1 MSNFFTIYN
10 EDGFPIGS
18 VRKAY
23 LVKFVDPKKE
33 YDVINLAPHQSK
45 SGKRELGNFTLKG
58 EDLTENQIWQLFIR
72 EAL

>member
-1 MSNFFTIYN
+1 MSKFTIYN
-10 EDGFPIGS
+10 EDSFPIGN

-33 YDVINLAPHQSK
+33 YEVNYLAPHQSK
-45 SGKRELGNFTLKG
+45 SGNREVGNFTLKG
-58 EDLTENQIWQLFIR
+58 EDLTENQVWQLFLR